1 MPTKLSPRARPPTL
15 GGAPGKLY
23 NATAE
28 AELRY
33 ETVVRPTKTPV
44 RTKFSEAAVAKT
56 VAVLETGTSTV
67 G

>member
-1 MPTKLSPRARPPTL
+1 
-15 GGAPGKLY
+15 LY

-67 G
+67 E